1 MASSRRSSLQ
11 PASPTTES
19 VQADHHL
26 HRRHVDGALPLHEDV
41 DTPLMV
47 GSAPDGTGPL
57 RRMSLPSLVGGLGKA
72 SVGLHNWHS
81 KVLAKKVARSS
92 KREEAHRIAQSASII
107 TVDTTT
113 RAPPSSTG
121 SSPAASPISSPTG
134 YHDPYNFDSDGSED
148 SETPDLRDQGNL
160 EFYNDDNLLRREH
173 LRYHASIIKTIDGW
187 WHDLVLPLFDLD
199 GDGNI
204 QKKYEGFLES
214 PYNFIK

>member
-1 MASSRRSSLQ
+1 
-11 PASPTTES
+11 
-19 VQADHHL
+19 
-26 HRRHVDGALPLHEDV
+26 
-41 DTPLMV
+41 
-47 GSAPDGTGPL
+47 
-57 RRMSLPSLVGGLGKA
+57 MSLPSLVGGLGKA

-148 SETPDLRDQGNL
+148 SPDGNHG
-160 EFYNDDNLLRREH
+160 DKH
-173 LRYHASIIKTIDGW
+173 
-187 WHDLVLPLFDLD
+187 D
-199 GDGNI
+199 GDNFDDLLI
-204 QKKYEGFLES
+204 SADFMRFNLYRSMIVTAVQILLVVLLLAAMKYCDL
-214 PYNFIK
+214 I